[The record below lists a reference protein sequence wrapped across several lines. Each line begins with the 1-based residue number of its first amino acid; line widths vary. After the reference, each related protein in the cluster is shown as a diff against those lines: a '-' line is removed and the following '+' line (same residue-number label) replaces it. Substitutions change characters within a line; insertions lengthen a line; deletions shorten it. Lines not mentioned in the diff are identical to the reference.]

1 MNRRAPLIVGLKAEG
16 MAGIILFVMLE
27 GVYMRTLG
35 VEAWARFGSAACGVA
50 LFAALPAPW
59 SDLGQPYEALGL
71 AGAHA
76 AGELCILAVETYYRG
91 PSKRRKLA

>member
-35 VEAWARFGSAACGVA
+35 VEAWARFG
-50 LFAALPAPW
+50 FAALLTREPLP
-59 SDLGQPYEALGL
+59 LTLTLFP
-71 AGAHA
+71 
-76 AGELCILAVETYYRG
+76 
-91 PSKRRKLA
+91 